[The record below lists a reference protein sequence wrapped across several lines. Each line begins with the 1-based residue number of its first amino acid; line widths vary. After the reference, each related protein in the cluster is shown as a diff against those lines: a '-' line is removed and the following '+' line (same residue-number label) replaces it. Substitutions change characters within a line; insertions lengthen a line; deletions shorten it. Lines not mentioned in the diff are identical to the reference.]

1 MSDKGVPWPSC
12 ESVMY
17 WNSDG
22 VIGALQKCIKGLTVK
37 WWIGVERWE
46 IGMGSGSVPIETS
59 SCIGSIVI
67 ADIFE

>member
-22 VIGALQKCIKGLTVK
+22 VIGAFAEVHKTTDCKVVDRG
-37 WWIGVERWE
+37 R
-46 IGMGSGSVPIETS
+46 
-59 SCIGSIVI
+59 
-67 ADIFE
+67 